1 MNIFL
6 ETHLGSCINLSMAH
20 AVDQFFP
27 GKFFMLGIIH
37 RDRRNDRL
45 LEEWIGKLKP
55 EVITLELSPYGLAFR
70 RSLGGVYR
78 RKIDD
83 ICDGLRLEGHTC
95 VSSELEDL
103 YSYVEI
109 PREYEIAGDYCRRT
123 NACLYPVD
131 MDLFSF
137 MKLREIDE
145 LISRENIRKNLSEKE
160 RSGGSTEEVL
170 AGLYFRSGV
179 TAFSYSEEMVLRDRF
194 MCHGIGLLMKRLC
207 DKRFLHIA
215 GWQHLKDPLN
225 LYAQFQPVKI
235 FPYD

>member
-20 AVDQFFP
+20 AADQFFP

-70 RSLGGVYR
+70 RSLGEVYR

-95 VSSELEDL
+95 LSSELEDL
-103 YSYVEI
+103 CSYVEI

-145 LISRENIRKNLSEKE
+145 LISWENIRKNLSEKE
-160 RSGGSTEEVL
+160 RSRGSTEEVL

-215 GWQHLKDPLN
+215 GWLHLKDPLN
-225 LYAQFQPVKI
+225 LYTQFQPVKI

>member
-6 ETHLGSCINLSMAH
+6 ETHLGSCINLSMAR
-20 AVDQFFP
+20 AVDRTFS
-27 GKFFMLGIIH
+27 GEFFMLGIIH
-37 RDRRNDRL
+37 RNRRNDQL
-45 LEEWIGKLKP
+45 LEEWIGKLRP

-70 RSLGGVYR
+70 RSMGEAYR

-83 ICDGLRLEGHTC
+83 IYNSLRLEGHTC
-95 VSSELEDL
+95 PPSQLDDL
-103 YSYVEI
+103 YSYVEV
-109 PREYEIAGDYCRRT
+109 PREYKIAGDYCRR
-123 NACLYPVD
+123 NGACLYPVD

-145 LISRENIRKNLSEKE
+145 LISRENIRKCLSENAQ
-160 RSGGSTEEVL
+160 RGGSVEEVL

-179 TAFSYSEEMVLRDRF
+179 TAFSYSDEMALRDRF

-215 GWQHLKDPLN
+215 GWQHLKDPLD
-225 LYAQFQPVKI
+225 LYAQFHPVKI

>member
-6 ETHLGSCINLSMAH
+6 ETHLWSCINLSMAR
-20 AVDQFFP
+20 AVDQFSP

-45 LEEWIGKLKP
+45 LGEWIEKLRP

-83 ICDGLRLEGHTC
+83 ICDGLRLEGHAC
-95 VSSELEDL
+95 LSPELEDL

-123 NACLYPVD
+123 NACVYPVD

-137 MKLREIDE
+137 MKLRQIDE

-160 RSGGSTEEVL
+160 RRGGSAQEVL

-179 TAFSYSEEMVLRDRF
+179 TAFSYSEEMMLRDRF
-194 MCHGIGLLMKRLC
+194 MCHGIGLLRKRFC
-207 DKRFLHIA
+207 EKRFLHIA